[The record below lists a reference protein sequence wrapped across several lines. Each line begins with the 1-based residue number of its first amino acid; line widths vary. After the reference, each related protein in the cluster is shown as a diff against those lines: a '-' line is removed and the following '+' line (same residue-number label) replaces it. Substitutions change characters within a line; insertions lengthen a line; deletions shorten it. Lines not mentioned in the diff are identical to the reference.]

1 MAVNLPNDYYST
13 RKTVRDVLEP
23 YNFKQIKE
31 ANKAMKQVFGN
42 RLSRIRATG
51 SCKYAYYISCY
62 DEEDQAWELDS
73 FTWDFLLSGMLL
85 AERTPQT
92 GCGSR

>member
-1 MAVNLPNDYYST
+1 MAVNLPNDYYGT
-13 RKTVRDVLEP
+13 RNAVRDILTP
-23 YNFKQIKE
+23 YSFKEVKE

-51 SCKYAYYISCY
+51 SCEYAYYISCY

>member
-1 MAVNLPNDYYST
+1 MAVNPPNDYYST

-23 YNFKQIKE
+23 YSFKQVKE

-42 RLSRIRATG
+42 RLLRIRATG

-62 DEEDQAWELDS
+62 DEEEQAWELDS

-85 AERTPQT
+85 AKRTPQT

>member
-1 MAVNLPNDYYST
+1 MAVNLRTDYSST
-13 RKTVRDVLEP
+13 RKTVRDILEP
-23 YNFKQIKE
+23 YSFKQVKE

-51 SCKYAYYISCY
+51 SCIYAYYISCY

-73 FTWDFLLSGMLL
+73 FTWDFLLSGML
-85 AERTPQT
+85 
-92 GCGSR
+92 